1 MFSIKTKY
9 RNACSRQVEVP
20 LHFNRQLDPGKQ
32 HMPMNRKHIPSL
44 LAVGL
49 CDKNKKSRV
58 ERHRIRL
65 FATPYSQIHDVMQRK
80 VTSCT
85 PKAWDW

>member
-1 MFSIKTKY
+1 MFSIKTKFK
-9 RNACSRQVEVP
+9 NACSRQVEVP

-49 CDKNKKSRV
+49 YDKTKNRALHCIALDFLPRRTHKS
-58 ERHRIRL
+58 
-65 FATPYSQIHDVMQRK
+65 TM
-80 VTSCT
+80 
-85 PKAWDW
+85 